1 MTKEVKSIWTQEYEV
16 NTFLVNPHKR
26 LGLFGLLNLLQDTAW
41 IHATHLGHG
50 HEDMIRE
57 QALWVLTR
65 QKLTMHDW
73 PLWGHKVQVRTW
85 VRPISGISAIR
96 DFEVLSD
103 GKVVGECVTSWL
115 TLDMQTRKPI
125 SSKNR
130 ARETYFRTDHNL
142 TINTAKVPL
151 QTHLSP
157 LIQFA
162 VRNSDLD
169 MNGHV
174 NNTRYAQW
182 ILDSIPMHMHETYTL
197 KTYEVNFL
205 AETHNH
211 DRVIIK
217 GQRVSEIE
225 PTQKIF
231 HFEGQRVSDGK
242 IIFASRVESVD
253 GAEKR

>member
-1 MTKEVKSIWTQEYEV
+1 MTNEVKSIWTETYPV

-57 QALWVLTR
+57 EALWVITR
-65 QKLTMHDW
+65 QKLTMTTW
-73 PLWGHKVQVRTW
+73 PTWGQTVQIRTW
-85 VRPISGISAIR
+85 VRPMSGISAVR
-96 DFEVLSD
+96 DFEILSD
-103 GKVVGECVTSWL
+103 GKIVGECVTSWL
-115 TLDMQTRKPI
+115 TLDMKTRKPI
-125 SSKNR
+125 SSKGI
-130 ARETYFRTDHNL
+130 AAESYFRTDHNL
-142 TINTAKVPL
+142 TITTSKIPL
-151 QTHLSP
+151 QTHLKP

-182 ILDSIPMHMHETYTL
+182 VLDSIPMDMHEKYEL

-205 AETHNH
+205 AETHNQ
-211 DRVIIK
+211 DRVIIN
-217 GQRVSEIE
+217 GQKVSEIL
-225 PTQKIF
+225 PGQKIF
-231 HFEGQRVSDGK
+231 NFEGQRVSDGK
-242 IIFASRVESVD
+242 IIFSSRLEAMH
-253 GAEKR
+253 G